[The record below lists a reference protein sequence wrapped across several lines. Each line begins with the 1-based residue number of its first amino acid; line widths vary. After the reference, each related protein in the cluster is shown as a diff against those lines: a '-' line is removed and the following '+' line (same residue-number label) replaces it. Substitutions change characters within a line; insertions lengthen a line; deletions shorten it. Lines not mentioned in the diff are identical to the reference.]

1 MQVVQRQKLLVRS
14 IKIHLFIFIFYLSLR
29 QAVYFLLVPET
40 NSLYFTCLWVKQ
52 FIFYLS
58 RGQAVYILLVF
69 GSSSLFFTCPWD
81 KQFIF
86 YLSLGQ
92 AVYILL
98 VLGTNSLF
106 CTCPWDKQFILYLSD
121 ISLILEFIRF
131 KTAEI
136 LLL

>member
-58 RGQAVYILLVF
+58 LGQAVYFILVP
-69 GSSSLFFTCPWD
+69 GTSSLYFTCPWD
-81 KQFIF
+81 
-86 YLSLGQ
+86 
-92 AVYILL
+92 
-98 VLGTNSLF
+98 NSLYF
-106 CTCPWDKQFILYLSD
+106 TCPWDKQFILYLS
-121 ISLILEFIRF
+121 LGQAVYFILVRY
-131 KTAEI
+131 
-136 LLL
+136 LLDFGIYPI